1 MAMRAAGAPEAKLQ
15 PALAALHAG
24 RAAEAERLLRKLLR
38 ARPDDAE
45 ALHCLGVALLAQDE
59 AKQALGFIER
69 SLRLAP
75 ANSQAENN
83 RATALGALG
92 RHEEAL
98 ESLGRA
104 IRLKPDD
111 AGLHYNRGNALR
123 KLLRDATALEA
134 YDTAL
139 HLDPSLRLALQNKGI
154 VLTRMG
160 RAAEAL
166 AVYDQL
172 LTFYRAAPP
181 DAVLAEARLN
191 RACALDRLN
200 RRDEALA
207 ACDVALNEDPQHA
220 LAHFNA
226 APICLAVGNYAR
238 GWKEFE
244 WRWRWHDPNI
254 QKHIR
259 HFKEPLWLG
268 EQDLEGKTI
277 LLYAEQGFGDTIQFC
292 RYVPMVKARGARVL
306 LEVPQPLV
314 PLMQSLG
321 GFDELIPFGTKL
333 PPFDF
338 QTPMMSLPLAH
349 NTLLE
354 TIPAPLPY
362 LRAEPGRV
370 EKWRALLGPRTRPR
384 VGLAWS
390 GNMALQSDRL
400 RSARLAEL
408 APLFRDGIE
417 FVAAQKEVRDY
428 DVADAARFGIRLFSD
443 DTDDFADTAA
453 LISQLDLVISV
464 DSAPA
469 HLAGAMAQP
478 VWVLLYHAAEW
489 RWLMEREDS
498 PWYPTARLFR
508 QKTPLDW
515 GEVAQRV
522 GDALVLRF
530 NR

>member
-1 MAMRAAGAPEAKLQ
+1 METRAAA
-15 PALAALHAG
+15 ALAALHAG

-38 ARPDDAE
+38 ARRDDAE
-45 ALHCLGVALLAQDE
+45 VLHCLGVALLAQDQPR
-59 AKQALGFIER
+59 QALGFIDR

-98 ESLGRA
+98 ESLARA
-104 IRLKPDD
+104 IRMKPDD
-111 AGLHYNRGNALR
+111 AGLHYNRGNTLR
-123 KLLRDATALEA
+123 KLLRDAAALAA
-134 YDTAL
+134 YDEAL
-139 HLDPSLRLALQNKGI
+139 RLDPSLRLALQNKGI

-160 RAAEAL
+160 RAVEAL

-172 LTFYRAAPP
+172 LTLYRAAPP

-207 ACDVALNEDPQHA
+207 ACDLALREDPQHA

-226 APICLAVGNYAR
+226 APICLAVGDYAR
-238 GWKEFE
+238 GWREFE

-268 EQDLEGKTI
+268 EEDIAGKTV

-292 RYVPMVKARGARVL
+292 RYVPLVKARGARVL
-306 LEVPQPLV
+306 LEVSQPLV
-314 PLMQSLG
+314 PLMHSLG

-333 PPFDF
+333 PSFDF

-349 NTLLE
+349 GTLLE
-354 TIPAPLPY
+354 TVPADVPY
-362 LRAEPGRV
+362 LRAEADRV
-370 EKWRALLGPRTRPR
+370 EKWRALLGPKCKPR

-390 GNMALQSDRL
+390 GNAALQSDQL

-408 APLFRDGIE
+408 APLFRGGIE
-417 FVAAQKEVRDY
+417 YVAAQKDVRDY
-428 DVADAARFGIRLFSD
+428 DVADAARFGIRLFGD
-443 DTDDFADTAA
+443 QTADFADTAA

-469 HLAGAMAQP
+469 HLAGALAQP

-522 GDALVLRF
+522 GEALAIRF
-530 NR
+530 EAD